1 MVELSGIVESE
12 SSSRWMKILAA
23 GVVAVVVGVG
33 CSSDDGDD
41 GDDGSSDSGV
51 ETEIVTRCGA
61 GSSSGGDV
69 GPGDA
74 GNSMD
79 GGDIDAAVPADTGP
93 DADAGEPAPDAG
105 GTTYPP
111 LPDSFS
117 YESEYSLRFTDFQFA
132 ESSAGSS
139 VNSIISGFFD
149 QSREYPIVVLTFF
162 RNFNSQAGTV
172 ELRGGAGVKV
182 DKECNPE
189 ERPDGECNYDWD
201 PETPERYREIP
212 LDPETGKLE
221 GGLESLKFVARTQV
235 GDELSVTTLT
245 IRDLVFT
252 DAALRPVEEGS
263 DEVGI
268 DSGILEGYI
277 TYEDA
282 EDATVNVGGTL
293 IPVSDLL
300 KRDRLN
306 YDANG
311 DGELNAWCM
320 QGSFSARETNIIE

>member
-1 MVELSGIVESE
+1 MVELTGIVESE
-12 SSSRWMKILAA
+12 VSNRWMTLLAA
-23 GVVAVVVGVG
+23 GALAAALGVG
-33 CSSDDGDD
+33 CSSGDGDD
-41 GDDGSSDSGV
+41 GQEGASDSGV

-61 GSSSGGDV
+61 GSSGGEADAGSGDV
-69 GPGDA
+69 GGPGDA
-74 GNSMD
+74 GELD
-79 GGDIDAAVPADTGP
+79 V
-93 DADAGEPAPDAG
+93 GEPVPDAG
-105 GTTYPP
+105 GTTYAP
-111 LPDSFS
+111 LPESFS

-149 QSREYPIVVLTFF
+149 QSREYPIVVLTHF
-162 RNFNSQAGTV
+162 RNFASQSATV

-182 DKECNPE
+182 DKACNPGD
-189 ERPDGECNYDWD
+189 RPDGECNYDWD
-201 PETPERYREIP
+201 PGTPDRYREIP

-235 GDELSVTTLT
+235 GNELSVTMLT